1 VSTTPAL
8 VLLAA
13 GASARLGSCK
23 ALVDLGGRTPL
34 ARLLAAGACM
44 SGAPLDPLSAHDGGG
59 GRGVPALVVTGR
71 HHAEIAA
78 AAPAGC
84 EPVRNPDWRLGRTG
98 TVQLAHRLR
107 PGLALCL
114 APVDVPLVPAEV
126 FRLLRA
132 AWERA
137 GSPPAGWL
145 APRAGRHGHP
155 VVVGPALL
163 ARGLLLAPDRP
174 LRELRALAAPLLDV
188 PVPGNEV
195 LEDLDTVEDLAR
207 IRARLG
213 PGAG

>member
-1 VSTTPAL
+1 MSTTPAL
-8 VLLAA
+8 VVLAA

-34 ARLLAAGACM
+34 ERLLEAGACM
-44 SGAPLDPLSAHDGGG
+44 SGARSHARGE
-59 GRGVPALVVTGR
+59 RGVPALVVTGR

-84 EPVRNPDWRLGRTG
+84 EPVPNPDWQLGRTG

-126 FRLLRA
+126 FQLLRA

-137 GSPPAGWL
+137 GSPPGGWL

-163 ARGLLLAPDRP
+163 ARGLALAPDRP

-188 PVPGNEV
+188 PVPGKEV

-207 IRARLG
+207 IRARMG

>member
-1 VSTTPAL
+1 MSTTPAL
-8 VLLAA
+8 VVLAA

-23 ALVDLGGRTPL
+23 ALIDLAGRTPL
-34 ARLLAAGACM
+34 ERLLEAGACM
-44 SGAPLDPLSAHDGGG
+44 TGEGQPPLVLTGPHHD
-59 GRGVPALVVTGR
+59 A
-71 HHAEIAA
+71 IAA

-98 TVQLAHRLR
+98 TVQLAQRLR

-114 APVDVPLVPAEV
+114 APVDVPLVPAAV
-126 FRLLRA
+126 FVLLRD

-137 GSPPAGWL
+137 GAPPEGWL

-163 ARGLLLAPDRP
+163 ARGLELAPDAP
-174 LRELRALAAPLLDV
+174 LRLLRSRADPLLDV
-188 PVPGNEV
+188 PVPGTEV
-195 LEDLDTVEDLAR
+195 LEDLDTEQDLAR

-213 PGAG
+213 S